1 MNESACHGFE
11 IAIEM
16 RRHGAADPEA
26 SRRLDEHLRE
36 CAACRAY
43 EILGAETETGLRS
56 DAEEARA
63 KVDLERLRARGQ
75 RLLGGIWSDVGAF
88 CLLLSLA
95 FMTRVALGNG
105 GIDPQMAT
113 LQAIL
118 LLAWPFVLLRRSRR
132 ELEEAWSSDT
142 LFYAIRKE
150 IKQRLLIS
158 GSMAVTAVIL
168 MVLMLIDRALGSS
181 VFPGGALRIA
191 FSGALGTLGLFVLAV
206 RVPQLLRERREI
218 PVVPDPYQHSSESF
232 FGLL

>member
-1 MNESACHGFE
+1 MNENECRGFE

-16 RRHGAADPEA
+16 RRHGSADPEP
-26 SRRLDEHLRE
+26 SQRLDEHLRGCAE
-36 CAACRAY
+36 CRSY
-43 EILGAETETGLRS
+43 ENLGAETEVGLRS

-63 KVDLERLRARGQ
+63 RVDLERLRARGHQ
-75 RLLGGIWSDVGAF
+75 SLGGIWSDFGAF

-95 FMTRVALGNG
+95 FMTRVAFGDG
-105 GIDPQMAT
+105 RIDPEMAT

-150 IKQRLLIS
+150 LKQRLLLS
-158 GSMAVTAVIL
+158 GSLAVIAVTL
-168 MVLMLIDRALGSS
+168 MALMLVDRALGSG
-181 VFPGGALRIA
+181 VFPGGAPRLA
-191 FSGALGTLGLFVLAV
+191 FSAALGTLGIFVLTV
-206 RVPQLLRERREI
+206 RVPRLLRERREI
-218 PVVPDPYQHSSESF
+218 PLVPDPYQHSSESF